1 MSNTKTD
8 WFEDYTD
15 EAGDEIEVLEYD
27 ITSTPNDFNVTTLFH
42 FVESGAVVIPGFQR
56 HFVWDIRRSSKLIE
70 SLILG
75 LPVPQLFLYEKSK
88 NKFLVIDGQQR
99 LMSIY
104 YFIKQRYPRK
114 EKRAELRL
122 IFDKHGRIPDDVLHD
137 DAYFTNFRLELPARL
152 PAQPNPFT
160 RKSYTTLGDAKL
172 QLDLRPIRNVIV
184 KQNSPDNDDSS
195 VFEIFS
201 RLNSG
206 GMNLTPQEIRLSLY
220 HSDFYNHL
228 MELNTRPLWRRVLGA
243 SNPDIHQKDVEIIL
257 RMFAMLVDHAEYAP
271 SMMKFLNQFSKKCQ
285 RHTDDQNAY
294 LTALFD
300 SFLESTSKLPANTFL
315 SKKTQR
321 FSIALIEAVFTA
333 AALDAFKERRLIAGS
348 LSSSDIFKLADNQYF
363 QEAATKASTTKANVD
378 ARLKCGRDIIASI

>member
-1 MSNTKTD
+1 MSNTGAD

-15 EAGDEIEVLEYD
+15 EAEEEIEVLEYD

-42 FVESGAVVIPGFQR
+42 FVESGAVVVPGFQR

-75 LPVPQLFLYEKSK
+75 LPVPQLFLYEKGK

-122 IFDKHGRIPDDVLHD
+122 IFDKHGRIPDEVLHD
-137 DAYFTNFRLELPARL
+137 DAYFTNFRLQLPARL
-152 PAQPNPFT
+152 PAQPNPFA
-160 RKSYTTLGDAKL
+160 RKSYSTLGDSKV

-228 MELNTRPLWRRVLGA
+228 MELNTRPLWRRVLGTN
-243 SNPDIHQKDVEIIL
+243 NPDIHQKDVEILL

-285 RHTDDQNAY
+285 KQSAEQNTY
-294 LTALFD
+294 LTTLFD
-300 SFLESTSKLPANTFL
+300 SFLESASKLPANAFL

-333 AALDAFKERRLIAGS
+333 AALEAFAKRRLITGN
-348 LSSSDIFKLADNQYF
+348 LSISSIGKLADDQLF
-363 QEAATKASTTKANVD
+363 QDAATKASTSKSNVD
-378 ARLKCGRDIIASI
+378 ARLKRGRDLIASL

>member
-1 MSNTKTD
+1 MPKDKSE
-8 WFEDYTD
+8 WFDDYASEEDED
-15 EAGDEIEVLEYD
+15 IEVLEYD

-42 FVESGAVVIPGFQR
+42 FVESGAVVVPGFQR

-75 LPVPQLFLYEKSK
+75 LPVPQLFLYEKGK

-114 EKRAELRL
+114 EKRGELRL
-122 IFDKHGRIPDDVLHD
+122 IFDKHGRIPDEVLHD
-137 DAYFTNFRLELPARL
+137 DAFFTNFRLQLPARL
-152 PAQPNPFT
+152 PAQPNPFA
-160 RKSYTTLGDAKL
+160 RKSYSTLGDAKL

-220 HSDFYNHL
+220 HSEFYDHL
-228 MELNTRPLWRRVLGA
+228 MHLNAHDAWRRILA
-243 SNPDIHQKDVEIIL
+243 TNDPDLHQKDVEILL
-257 RMFAMLVDHAEYAP
+257 RMFAMLLDHQAYSP
-271 SMMKFLNQFSKKCQ
+271 SMMKFLNQFSKKSQ
-285 RHTDDQNAY
+285 KHEPAQNQY
-294 LTALFD
+294 IGQLFE
-300 SFLESTSKLPANTFL
+300 SFLESAAELPANAFL
-315 SKKTQR
+315 SKKTKR

-333 AALDAFKERRLIAGS
+333 AAESAFTERRLINGR
-348 LSSSDIFKLADNQYF
+348 LSSEEIDALADDEEF
-363 QEAATKASTTKANVD
+363 QNAATKSSTTSANV
-378 ARLKCGRDIIASI
+378 ATRLRLGKKHISAL